1 MTSNSKEVLLAR
13 IQTLKHVKAFVELN
27 LKARKKELKLISK
40 NKDNIA
46 MEPNGFEKMPR
57 WG

>member
-27 LKARKKELKLISK
+27 LKARKEELKEVK
-40 NKDNIA
+40 K
-46 MEPNGFEKMPR
+46 
-57 WG
+57 